1 MSLPPLV
8 CNTPPPP
15 DQCED
20 DKDPE
25 DFDINYNLSQDD
37 DEDSNSYDYQTY
49 SNYNMYETDKPEN
62 IQDSAWS
69 MNIANNLNSVLTDQ
83 VSSVEDNKK
92 TNQTA
97 PIIDDLTEKLTL
109 EDVAVEDLN
118 LVINQEQLN
127 LQVNTSEKSDI
138 DVNGYNY
145 SSEEKV
151 SDEKTI
157 TNSDVIETDNVITQN
172 DNVTTEISENS
183 LPVDEHSEAISK
195 TYELP
200 DDEFNNFH
208 SNLDALNN
216 ETDIQKQS
224 ESELNFENEIETLEE
239 KVPDDD
245 FGDFDEFQFANND
258 NASTVVENIENPWTN
273 EAPTNDFGDFKAN
286 FDDNN
291 DVVQEHMDTSDIAN
305 FDKDICV
312 TDEIS
317 DDGDDFGD
325 FDDFKSC
332 TKSAVKDELDLQLDQ
347 HIPVIDFHSS
357 ENENQLLESIN
368 NIFSGI
374 FEEEI
379 SEPETEFIGRL
390 ESVLNETW
398 GHLVDT
404 DVRQPYMV
412 NWNNSLGQKSLLKAL
427 CIDSRN
433 ILFGPK
439 WNYNMPKYA
448 VNLSAAP
455 LQPQKQS
462 STLPNMENQNSDKSL
477 NKENDNWVD
486 PFSSNGQESCNN
498 GENDVAAT
506 ETNTTDLE
514 VFEKVMSVKLDKVYP
529 SSLNVQ
535 PLRQISL
542 PDTHIFTPSDSE
554 TPRSKT
560 IHYDTVAPVLISQ
573 PVTDVSTPSTV
584 ILSDE
589 VPKLDGDN
597 DYWEF
602 QDFKSTTENIQP
614 PKDVNKSDIEPD
626 KSSVVNSNNL
636 IPNVGGTYQPQL
648 LQPIKLEPL
657 VPTLNWP
664 DPGEVK
670 ETFDDFSDFVSSA
683 PWESD
688 KNNTSIVQEN
698 KSEEKPIV
706 SNKQNDTSIIETN
719 SNVEGND
726 DEFETFQSAPT
737 VPQSIHSKPF
747 EDNHSQITYQLSSSK
762 TADFDNAFS
771 DFGKINKNEITKP
784 HGVLAKNVPHF
795 STENYSNSMSS
806 VRDGFGNN
814 SLIHSVETPNMLQ
827 PVQASTSSA
836 SRQNNTAQILQP
848 LSLES
853 YSQINWPNP
862 GIDLQDL
869 SRFNPVET
877 VPSLKSD
884 ISSNSQSKVNSPS
897 HTDKNSGRNEVL
909 DDDIWGEFVSSKPKQ
924 QTSAKKPPIF
934 GDEDEW
940 TEFVSSTSVKPQN
953 GLNTISLNVH
963 TNLSLQKSSNLNK
976 LNVKNNQISLDIPTL
991 NYITPKSSR
1000 KTYNDKH
1007 FQNL

>member
-25 DFDINYNLSQDD
+25 DFDLNYNLSQDD

-49 SNYNMYETDKPEN
+49 SNYNIYETAKPVN

-83 VSSVEDNKK
+83 VSSVDDNNK
-92 TNQTA
+92 TDHTT
-97 PIIDDLTEKLTL
+97 PIINELSEKLTL
-109 EDVAVEDLN
+109 EDIAVEDLN
-118 LVINQEQLN
+118 LEINQEQLN
-127 LQVNTSEKSDI
+127 LQVISSEKSDI
-138 DVNGYNY
+138 DGNDYNY

-151 SDEKTI
+151 TDEKTI
-157 TNSDVIETDNVITQN
+157 SNCDVVETDNVITQS
-172 DNVTTEISENS
+172 DTVCTTETSENS
-183 LPVDEHSEAISK
+183 LPDDVEHLETISK

-200 DDEFNNFH
+200 DDEFNDFH
-208 SNLDALNN
+208 SNLDAKNN
-216 ETDIQKQS
+216 ETEFQKEL
-224 ESELNFENEIETLEE
+224 ESELNVQNEIDNLEE
-239 KVPDDD
+239 KVQDDD
-245 FGDFDEFQFANND
+245 FGDFDEFKYANND
-258 NASTVVENIENPWTN
+258 NVSTVVENFDNPWTN
-273 EAPTNDFGDFKAN
+273 EAPTDDFGDFKAN
-286 FDDNN
+286 FEDDN
-291 DVVQEHMDTSDIAN
+291 VLQEDTGTSDVAN
-305 FDKDICV
+305 VDKDICV
-312 TDEIS
+312 TNEIS

-332 TKSAVKDELDLQLDQ
+332 TKSAVKDELDDQLNQ

-357 ENENQLLESIN
+357 ENENQVLESIN
-368 NIFSGI
+368 SIFSTI

-379 SEPETEFIGRL
+379 LEPESEFIGRL

-448 VNLSAAP
+448 VNLSTAP

-462 STLPNMENQNSDKSL
+462 STLSNMESQNSDKSL
-477 NKENDNWVD
+477 NKENDTWVD

-498 GENDVAAT
+498 TENDVAAT

-514 VFEKVMSVKLDKVYP
+514 VFEKVMTVKLDKVYP
-529 SSLNVQ
+529 TSLNVQ

-560 IHYDTVAPVLISQ
+560 IHYDTIAPVLLSQ
-573 PVTDVSTPSTV
+573 TVTEVSTPSTA
-584 ILSDE
+584 IPSE
-589 VPKLDGDN
+589 VPKLEGD

-614 PKDVNKSDIEPD
+614 SKDLSKTDKESD
-626 KSSVVNSNNL
+626 KSNVGSNNL
-636 IPNVGGTYQPQL
+636 IQSGSSYQPQL
-648 LQPIKLEPL
+648 LQPIKLEPM
-657 VPTLNWP
+657 VPALNWP

-670 ETFDDFSDFVSSA
+670 ETFDDFTDFVSSA

-688 KNNTSIVQEN
+688 KNTPIIQED
-698 KSEEKPIV
+698 KSEDKATV
-706 SNKQNDTSIIETN
+706 SNKQNDTTFIETN
-719 SNVEGND
+719 SNIEGND
-726 DEFETFQSAPT
+726 DDFETFQSAPT
-737 VPQSIHSKPF
+737 VTQSIHSKPF
-747 EDNHSQITYQLSSSK
+747 EDTSSEITYQASSSK
-762 TADFDNAFS
+762 STNFDNAFS
-771 DFGKINKNEITKP
+771 DFGKINKNEITKQ
-784 HGVLAKNVPHF
+784 HGVFAKNVPHS

-806 VRDGFGNN
+806 VRDGFASN
-814 SLIHSVETPNMLQ
+814 SPIHSVETPNMLQ

-836 SRQNNTAQILQP
+836 SRHNNTAQILQP

-884 ISSNSQSKVNSPS
+884 ISSNSQSKVNSPA
-897 HTDKNSGRNEVL
+897 HTDKNSSRNEVL

-924 QTSAKKPPIF
+924 QTSVKKPPIF
-934 GDEDEW
+934 GDEEEW
-940 TEFVSSTSVKPQN
+940 TDFVSSTSIKPQN

>member
-25 DFDINYNLSQDD
+25 DFDMNYNLSQDD

-49 SNYNMYETDKPEN
+49 SNYNMYDTNKPVN
-62 IQDSAWS
+62 IEDSAWS
-69 MNIANNLNSVLTDQ
+69 INIANNLNSVLTEQ
-83 VSSVEDNKK
+83 ISTVEDKK
-92 TNQTA
+92 TEHIT
-97 PIIDDLTEKLTL
+97 PIINDLNDKLTL

-118 LVINQEQLN
+118 LEISQEQLN
-127 LQVNTSEKSDI
+127 PQIINENSDA
-138 DVNGYNY
+138 DSSDYNY
-145 SSEEKV
+145 SPDEKV
-151 SDEKTI
+151 SGEKSI
-157 TNSDVIETDNVITQN
+157 TNCDIVETDIVIIQS
-172 DNVTTEISENS
+172 DNICTTETPENS
-183 LPVDEHSEAISK
+183 SANDVEDSEQMSK
-195 TYELP
+195 TYDLR
-200 DDEFNNFH
+200 DDEFNDFH
-208 SNLDALNN
+208 SNLDAKSK
-216 ETDIQKQS
+216 EAEVQIQS
-224 ESELNFENEIETLEE
+224 ENELNIENEIENLEGN
-239 KVPDDD
+239 VAVDD

-258 NASTVVENIENPWTN
+258 NVSTVVENVENPWTN
-273 EAPTNDFGDFKAN
+273 ETPSNDFGDFKAN
-286 FDDNN
+286 FDDNHEVLHVDDKNLDVIN
-291 DVVQEHMDTSDIAN
+291 DH
-305 FDKDICV
+305 KDICV
-312 TDEIS
+312 TNEIN

-332 TKSAVKDELDLQLDQ
+332 TKSAVKDDSDTQIDQ
-347 HIPVIDFHSS
+347 HVPVIDFHSS
-357 ENENQLLESIN
+357 ENENQVLESIN
-368 NIFSGI
+368 NIFSTI

-379 SEPETEFIGRL
+379 SEPESEFIGRL

-455 LQPQKQS
+455 LQPQKQV
-462 STLPNMENQNSDKSL
+462 STLPNVENPSEKSI
-477 NKENDNWVD
+477 NKESDTWVD

-498 GENDVAAT
+498 TENDVSTT
-506 ETNTTDLE
+506 ETTTTDLE
-514 VFEKVMSVKLDKVYP
+514 VFEKVMSAKLDKVYP
-529 SSLNVQ
+529 TSLNVQ

-560 IHYDTVAPVLISQ
+560 IHYDTVAPVLLNQ
-573 PVTDVSTPSTV
+573 PVTNVSPSV
-584 ILSDE
+584 ITADE
-589 VPKLDGDN
+589 TSPKLEDD

-602 QDFKSTTENIQP
+602 QDFKSTTENVQP
-614 PKDVNKSDIEPD
+614 PKEDS
-626 KSSVVNSNNL
+626 NSNTVSDESNAGNSKNL
-636 IPNVGGTYQPQL
+636 IPTGASYQPQL

-670 ETFDDFSDFVSSA
+670 ETFDDFSDFVSNA
-683 PWESD
+683 TWESD
-688 KNNTSIVQEN
+688 KNNTPIIKEN

-706 SNKQNDTSIIETN
+706 LNKQNDSSFIETN
-719 SNVEGND
+719 SNLEVND

-737 VPQSIHSKPF
+737 VPQSVNSKPF
-747 EDNHSQITYQLSSSK
+747 EDSSQITYQASSSK
-762 TADFDNAFS
+762 SNFDNAFS
-771 DFGKINKNEITKP
+771 DFGKINQNEITKP
-784 HGVLAKNVPHF
+784 HDVFVKNVPHF
-795 STENYSNSMSS
+795 PTENYNNSMLN
-806 VRDGFGNN
+806 VRDSFVNN
-814 SLIHSVETPNMLQ
+814 SPIHSVDTPNILQ
-827 PVQASTSSA
+827 PVPATSS
-836 SRQNNTAQILQP
+836 SRNNTAQILQP

-884 ISSNSQSKVNSPS
+884 ISSNSQSKVNSPA
-897 HTDKNSGRNEVL
+897 HTDKNSVRNEVL
-909 DDDIWGEFVSSKPKQ
+909 DDDIWGEFVSSKPKPS
-924 QTSAKKPPIF
+924 TKKPPIF
-934 GDEDEW
+934 GDEEEW
-940 TEFVSSTSVKPQN
+940 TEFVSSTSIKPQN